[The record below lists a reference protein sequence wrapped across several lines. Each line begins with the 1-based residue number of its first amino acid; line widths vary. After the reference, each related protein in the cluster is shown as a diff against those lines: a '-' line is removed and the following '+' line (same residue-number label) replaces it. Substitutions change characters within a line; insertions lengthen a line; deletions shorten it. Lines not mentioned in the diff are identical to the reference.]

1 MPISVNE
8 TRLRGPGVFDMK
20 GGLAQ
25 IVFALR
31 TMRELGLEPEVT
43 PVVMITSDEEVG
55 SAESQR
61 HIERFARLARRVFVL
76 EPALGV
82 DGRLKTARKGTGH
95 FEVTVVGR
103 ASHAGIAPEEGASAI
118 LEMSHVIQRLFSL
131 NDPARGITV
140 NVGTVAG
147 GLRSNVIA
155 PQSIAEVDVRVPTE
169 ETARE
174 VEDYIQNI
182 QPVTNDVTVKISG
195 GILRSP
201 MEATDRNQALWRLAR
216 SIGFELGM
224 ELQQGTS
231 GGASDGNITSLFTAT
246 LDGLGAV
253 GDGAHAQREYIDI
266 DRTLERCAL
275 LVMLLMAPADIEA

>member
-1 MPISVNE
+1 MPIAVNE

-25 IVFALR
+25 IMFALR
-31 TMRELGLEPEVT
+31 TMQDLGLEPEVT

-55 SAESQR
+55 SGESQR
-61 HIERFARLARRVFVL
+61 HVERFARGARRVYVL

-82 DGRLKTARKGTGH
+82 EGRLKTARKGTGH
-95 FEVTVVGR
+95 FDVTVVGR

-118 LEMSHVIQRLFSL
+118 LEMSHVIQRLFAL
-131 NDPARGITV
+131 NDRSRGITV

-155 PQSIAEVDVRVPTE
+155 PESRAEVDVRVHTE
-169 ETARE
+169 ADARM
-174 VEDYIQNI
+174 VEDYIHNI
-182 QPVTNDVTVKISG
+182 QPVTSDVTVKIEGSVS
-195 GILRSP
+195 RDP
-201 MEATDRNQALWRLAR
+201 MEATERNQALWQMAR
-216 SIGFELGM
+216 GAGIELGI

-231 GGASDGNITSLFTAT
+231 GGASDGNITSPFAAT

-253 GDGAHAQREYIDI
+253 GDGAHAHREYIDI

-275 LVMLLMAPADIEA
+275 LVMMMMEPPGDHA